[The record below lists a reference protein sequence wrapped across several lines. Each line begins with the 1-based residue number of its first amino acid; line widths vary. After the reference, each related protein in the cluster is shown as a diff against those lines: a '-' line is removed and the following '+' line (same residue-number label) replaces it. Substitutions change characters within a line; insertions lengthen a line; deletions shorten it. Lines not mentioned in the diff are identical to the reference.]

1 MVDAIFGIG
10 LERPLK
16 DEFLDAA
23 MWFNER
29 RALHVS
35 LDIPSGL
42 NSETGT
48 WVGDRAGCKADATI
62 SFLSG
67 KVRLFWQARCL
78 QRQNGKLLISIPL
91 TKISLLEVKD
101 FKHVCASA
109 LKNTS
114 KADYGRLGIIG
125 GGKVHCRKPP

>member
-1 MVDAIFGIG
+1 
-10 LERPLK
+10 
-16 DEFLDAA
+16 

-67 KVRLFWQARCL
+67 KVGLFTGLGPDACGRVKMDNL
-78 QRQNGKLLISIPL
+78 GISIPL

-101 FKHVCASA
+101 FKHVCAPR

-125 GGKVHCRKPP
+125 GGKEPSEQL